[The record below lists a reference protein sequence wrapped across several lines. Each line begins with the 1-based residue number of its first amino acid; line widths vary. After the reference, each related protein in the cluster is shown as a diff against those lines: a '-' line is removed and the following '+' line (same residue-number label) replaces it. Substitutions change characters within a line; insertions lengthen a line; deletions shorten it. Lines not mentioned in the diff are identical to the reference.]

1 MNSSICLDQIRLIIF
16 DLDFTILNSEHIL
29 GERTKDVLKACQDQQ
44 IMVTF
49 ATGKNWDA
57 AQEIADALQINHPI
71 VLANGALIKTRQGEI
86 MEKTLLP
93 WPALRHII
101 EICEKSHHD
110 LVVYLDDDVYIKTMT
125 DNLELLQSLGSLDM
139 REVGDWQTMW
149 ARLPQAHKCMVVDC
163 QSRQHLFDLEA
174 QLRKNLENSIEFCQ
188 TLPAIMDM
196 TAKGVSKGNALL
208 RLCAYL
214 GVEPGQVL
222 AFGDGNNDAGM
233 LSIAGMGIAVANAST
248 HIKAIADVLVPS
260 NEREGPAQ
268 FLDYLLKN
276 RSAA

>member
-16 DLDFTILNSEHIL
+16 DLDFTILNSEHNL
-29 GERTKDVLKACQDQQ
+29 GERTKAVLKACRDRQ

-57 AQEIADALQINHPI
+57 AQDIADALQIDYPI
-71 VLANGALIKTRQGEI
+71 ILANGALIKTRQGEI
-86 MEKTLLP
+86 IEKTLLR
-93 WPALRHII
+93 WPALQSII
-101 EICEKSHHD
+101 DICERNQHD
-110 LVVYLDDDVYIKTMT
+110 LVVYLNDDVYIKTMT
-125 DNLELLQSLGSLDM
+125 ENLALLQSLGSLDM

-196 TAKGVSKGNALL
+196 TAKGVSKGNAML

-214 GVEPGQVL
+214 GVEPAQVL

-248 HIKAIADVLVPS
+248 HIKAIADMLVPS